1 MSYTENDSGDIF
13 ILVPVQGVLADSVIK
28 RRTHPLDYNIMIS
41 YKDAVNVGIYR
52 IMNVSI

>member
-13 ILVPVQGVLADSVIK
+13 ILVPVQGVLADYVIK
-28 RRTHPLDYNIMIS
+28 RGTLPLDYNIMIS

>member
-28 RRTHPLDYNIMIS
+28 RGTLPLDYNIMIS

-52 IMNVSI
+52 FMNVSI

>member
-28 RRTHPLDYNIMIS
+28 RRTDPLDYNIMIS